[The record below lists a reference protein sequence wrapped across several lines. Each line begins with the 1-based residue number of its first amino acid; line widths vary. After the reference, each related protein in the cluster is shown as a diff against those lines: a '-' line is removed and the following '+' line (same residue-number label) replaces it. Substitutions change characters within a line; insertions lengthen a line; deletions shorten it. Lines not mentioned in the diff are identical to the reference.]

1 MLRGRQSGDRSLR
14 YQRGHRLGRPR
25 VLRRRRRS
33 ARHRAVEDRRHA
45 GWDRPRER
53 TSAREPMRPTRIRS
67 STWGGPVPLRFH
79 QPLRCNCVLVDAL
92 PVRHRRDRS
101 RDRGG
106 AVRPVVPGLR
116 RVVAESRDGLDRPTQ
131 FMSDDGI
138 HGFELWRA
146 MARTLEPPWSGRCAV
161 VLMDRCRTTWGLALR
176 RGRRRQAQ
184 RRAVAQ
190 RRDEDGHRRWFG
202 TSCREGETRS
212 VSRAGPGSVSGSR
225 RSARRSTSRPMT
237 AGTALSRG
245 GATRP
250 RGACSCSDALVEA
263 RMVRSP
269 SGLGHPPR

>member
-1 MLRGRQSGDRSLR
+1 
-14 YQRGHRLGRPR
+14 
-25 VLRRRRRS
+25 
-33 ARHRAVEDRRHA
+33 
-45 GWDRPRER
+45 
-53 TSAREPMRPTRIRS
+53 
-67 STWGGPVPLRFH
+67 
-79 QPLRCNCVLVDAL
+79 
-92 PVRHRRDRS
+92 
-101 RDRGG
+101 
-106 AVRPVVPGLR
+106 
-116 RVVAESRDGLDRPTQ
+116 
-131 FMSDDGI
+131 
-138 HGFELWRA
+138 

-176 RGRRRQAQ
+176 RGRRRQAR

-250 RGACSCSDALVEA
+250 RGACSCSEALVEA

-269 SGLGHPPR
+269 SGPPPSMNSSTLCGEALDGTGALRRRRMRAGRARTSSGRRLGVPVLGKRTGAGVPHRSSRGGDDCHARFVTRTTPSGEASP